1 MKKNII
7 ITSLL
12 LLTTVAVNAQK
23 GTTENRERFQ
33 IGLKAGASISN
44 VYDTRGDQ
52 FHANAKAGFTG
63 GIYFAIPLGKYIGL
77 QPEVLITQK
86 GFKGGGYLLGMD
98 YGFKRTTTFLEIPLL
113 FAIKPSEFLT
123 IVMGPQYSFL
133 LHQRDQFTSPIVNVD
148 QEQEFKQ
155 DNIRRNIFGFVGGV
169 DINIYNFVIGGRI
182 GIDAI
187 NNRGNGTYN
196 TPRYKNICGQIT
208 FGYKFL

>member
-1 MKKNII
+1 M
-7 ITSLL
+7 
-12 LLTTVAVNAQK
+12 TTAAVNAQTEK
-23 GTTENRERFQ
+23 GTFENRERFQ

-52 FHANAKAGFTG
+52 FQANAKVGFTG

-86 GFKGGGYLLGMD
+86 GFRGSGSLLGYNYD
-98 YGFKRTTTFLEIPLL
+98 FKRTTTFLEIPLL

-123 IVMGPQYSFL
+123 IVVGPQYAFL
-133 LHQRDQFTSPIVNVD
+133 LHQRDQFTNSFITVE

-155 DNIRRNIFGFVGGV
+155 DNIRKNIFGFVGGV
-169 DINIYNFVIGGRI
+169 DINIKNFVIGGRI

-187 NNRGNGTYN
+187 NNRGNGTSN
-196 TPRYKNICGQIT
+196 TPRYKNLWGQIT

>member
-12 LLTTVAVNAQK
+12 LLTTIAVSAQK
-23 GTTENRERFQ
+23 GTVENRERFQ

-44 VYDTRGDQ
+44 VYDTRGEN
-52 FHANAKAGFTG
+52 FKANAKAGFTG
-63 GIYFAIPLGKYIGL
+63 GVFFAIPLGKFIGL
-77 QPEVLITQK
+77 QPEVLVTQK
-86 GFKGGGYLLGMD
+86 GFKGGGSLLGLN
-98 YGFKRTTTFLEIPLL
+98 YNFKRTTTFLEIPLF
-113 FAIKPSEFLT
+113 FAVKPSEFLT
-123 IVMGPQYSFL
+123 IVAGPQYSFL
-133 LHQRDQFTSPIVNVD
+133 LHQNDKFSSSVVNVE
-148 QEQEFKQ
+148 QEQEFKH
-155 DNIRRNIFGFVGGV
+155 DNIRRNIFGFVAGV

-187 NNRGNGTYN
+187 NNRGDGTSN